1 MCVRNKINTVMSKDA
16 LATQF
21 ANPNCDNTIPEASEM
36 TAINR
41 TNALRI
47 KTLPYITGND
57 TFRSQVPSL
66 FSASYKQAR
75 AGFAA
80 ILCPRTPES

>member
-16 LATQF
+16 QF

-57 TFRSQVPSL
+57 TFRSQ
-66 FSASYKQAR
+66 
-75 AGFAA
+75 GH
-80 ILCPRTPES
+80 